1 MDNVCVYVYL
11 KVVYFWFMFG
21 YGLLGFFFYII
32 RNCVYIRKFVFSV
45 DCFII
50 FFLKCWKFVY
60 LILLLYVWF
69 KDNDEVKKKERMIL
83 LYLEIY
89 ILCRN
94 DILVFLY

>member
-69 KDNDEVKKKERMIL
+69 KDNDEVKKKREWFYCI
-83 LYLEIY
+83 
-89 ILCRN
+89 
-94 DILVFLY
+94 